1 MGVKGLC
8 WHADGA
14 APWSAAKRHGN
25 RAQREENYYNSA
37 VTREMSNT
45 GHMGFTAKG
54 L

>member
-1 MGVKGLC
+1 MVSSQT
-8 WHADGA
+8 AREQD
-14 APWSAAKRHGN
+14 AKR
-25 RAQREENYYNSA
+25 ENYYNSG